1 MLEILGYLTK
11 QIWIWNLCKLL
22 NLGQVWGGELLF
34 FAQNFCTEAFQTLPM
49 RPRYSLND
57 SYAWLVWHTKHT
69 TWGKQLSLDLPP
81 HQKVSQRLGT
91 TVISWFESINNI
103 IATRCIQHNIDFRIN
118 QLHRRKQKS
127 ELCALLDTRI
137 WAVTQN
143 RAFLYSTFLNSISHY
158 LCNSEFKMKRRW
170 TLHSGLLH
178 S

>member
-34 FAQNFCTEAFQTLPM
+34 FCTEFLHRSISDLANETTIFIEWLLCLV
-49 RPRYSLND
+49 SLAYQAYNLGKT
-57 SYAWLVWHTKHT
+57 AL
-69 TWGKQLSLDLPP
+69 TWFTP

-143 RAFLYSTFLNSISHY
+143 PAFLYSAFLNSISHY